1 MPLLTVSRFLRGAW
15 CAAVAAAGAAALG
28 APAVR
33 PDHSKVP
40 GVVIAHSPK
49 ASRVFLGSAGIAVLP
64 DGSYLAKHDEFGP
77 GSTEKVSAVTRVYR
91 STDRGLTWS
100 PLSRVDGLFWASI
113 FVHRGAVYMMGT
125 TAGHRHGHCVIRR
138 SMDGG
143 RTWTEPKDERTGRLF
158 PDISYHTA
166 PVPVVVHQGR
176 IWRAMEDEKG
186 GTKWGVMF
194 RAFMLS
200 APEEADLLVAAN
212 WTASNALPHDP
223 GYLGGRF
230 GGWLEGNAVVDP
242 AGQIVNVLRVDHR
255 AVPEKAAII
264 RVSADGRTATF
275 DPARDFVDFP
285 GGCKKFVIRPDPRG
299 GRYWTLANAILP
311 PHAGGNVE
319 RIRNAAVLMSSP
331 DLRTWTP
338 HHVALYHADVATHG
352 FQYLDWLFDGEDL
365 IVVAR
370 TACDDGIGGAENQHN
385 SNYLTFHRLEQ
396 FRRHAGQRVELAPR

>member
-1 MPLLTVSRFLRGAW
+1 MKLLPSLGL
-15 CAAVAAAGAAALG
+15 AVRVFCLSLVALVASAVT
-28 APAVR
+28 APAAT

-64 DGSYLAKHDEFGP
+64 DGTYLAKHDEFGP

-91 STDRGLTWS
+91 SSDRGRTWA
-100 PLSRVDGLFWASI
+100 PISRIDGLFWASI
-113 FVHRGAVYMMGT
+113 FAHRGAVYVMGT

-138 SMDGG
+138 STDGG
-143 RTWTEPKDERTGRLF
+143 RTWTEPKDERSGRLF

-166 PVPVVVHQGR
+166 PVPVLVHQGR

-200 APEEADLLVAAN
+200 APENADLLVAAN

-223 GYLGGRF
+223 TYLGGLF

-242 AGQIVNVLRVDHR
+242 AGQIVNVLRVNYR
-255 AVPEKAAII
+255 AVPEKAAIVRI
-264 RVSADGRTATF
+264 SDDGRQATF
-275 DPARDFVDFP
+275 DPARDFIDFP
-285 GGCKKFVIRPDPRG
+285 GGCKKFVIRPDPKG
-299 GRYWTLANAILP
+299 GRYWTLANAVLP
-311 PHAGGNVE
+311 AHAGGNVE

-338 HHVALYHADVATHG
+338 HHVALYHENMASHG
-352 FQYLDWLFDGEDL
+352 FQYLDWLFEGDDL

-370 TACDDGIGGAENQHN
+370 TAFDDGVGGAENQHN
-385 SNYLTFHRLEQ
+385 SNYLTFHRIEQ
-396 FRRHAGQRVELAPR
+396 FRRHAGRRVELAQR

>member
-1 MPLLTVSRFLRGAW
+1 MKLLPSLGL
-15 CAAVAAAGAAALG
+15 AVRIFCLSLG
-28 APAVR
+28 ALVASAVTAPAAT

-64 DGSYLAKHDEFGP
+64 DGTYLAKHDEFGP

-91 STDRGLTWS
+91 SSDRGRSWA
-100 PLSRVDGLFWASI
+100 PISRIDGLFWASI
-113 FVHRGAVYMMGT
+113 FAHRGAVYVMGT

-138 SMDGG
+138 STDGG
-143 RTWTEPKDERTGRLF
+143 RTWTEPKDERSGRLF

-166 PVPVVVHQGR
+166 PVPVLVHQGR

-200 APEEADLLVAAN
+200 APENADLLVAAN

-223 GYLGGRF
+223 TYLGGLF

-242 AGQIVNVLRVDHR
+242 AGQIVNVLRVNYR
-255 AVPEKAAII
+255 AVPEKAAIVRI
-264 RVSADGRTATF
+264 SDDGRQATF
-275 DPARDFVDFP
+275 DPARDFIDFP
-285 GGCKKFVIRPDPRG
+285 GGCKKFVIRPDPKG
-299 GRYWTLANAILP
+299 GRYWTLANAVLP
-311 PHAGGNVE
+311 AHAGGNVE

-338 HHVALYHADVATHG
+338 HHVALYHENMASHG
-352 FQYLDWLFDGEDL
+352 FQYLDWLFEGDDL

-370 TACDDGIGGAENQHN
+370 TAFDDGVGGAENQHN
-385 SNYLTFHRLEQ
+385 SNYLTFHRIEQ
-396 FRRHAGQRVELAPR
+396 FRRHAGRRVELAQR

>member
-1 MPLLTVSRFLRGAW
+1 MKLLPSLGL
-15 CAAVAAAGAAALG
+15 AVRIFCLSLG
-28 APAVR
+28 ALVASAVTAPAAT

-64 DGSYLAKHDEFGP
+64 DGTYLAKHDEFGP

-91 STDRGLTWS
+91 SSDRGRTWA
-100 PLSRVDGLFWASI
+100 PISRIDGLFWASI
-113 FVHRGAVYMMGT
+113 FAHRGAVYVMGT

-138 SMDGG
+138 STDGG
-143 RTWTEPKDERTGRLF
+143 RTWTEPKDERSGRLF

-166 PVPVVVHQGR
+166 PVPVLVHQGR

-200 APEEADLLVAAN
+200 APENADLLVAAN

-223 GYLGGRF
+223 TYLGGLF

-242 AGQIVNVLRVDHR
+242 AGQIVNVLRVNYR
-255 AVPEKAAII
+255 AVPEKAAIVRI
-264 RVSADGRTATF
+264 SDDGRQATF
-275 DPARDFVDFP
+275 DPARDFIDFP
-285 GGCKKFVIRPDPRG
+285 GGCKKFVIRPDPKG
-299 GRYWTLANAILP
+299 GRYWTLANAVLP
-311 PHAGGNVE
+311 AHAGGNVE

-338 HHVALYHADVATHG
+338 HHVALYHENMASHG
-352 FQYLDWLFDGEDL
+352 FQYLDWLFEGDDL

-370 TACDDGIGGAENQHN
+370 TAFDDGVGGAENQHN
-385 SNYLTFHRLEQ
+385 SNYLTFHRIEQ
-396 FRRHAGQRVELAPR
+396 FRRHAGRRVELAQR

>member
-1 MPLLTVSRFLRGAW
+1 MPSSTRFRFLRGALL
-15 CAAVAAAGAAALG
+15 AAAAAGGVAAG

-33 PDHSKVP
+33 PDHAKVP

-91 STDRGLTWS
+91 SADRGRTWT
-100 PLSRVDGLFWASI
+100 PISRVDGLFWASI
-113 FVHRGAVYMMGT
+113 FVHRGVVYMMGT
-125 TAGHRHGHCVIRR
+125 TAGHRHGHGVIRR
-138 SMDGG
+138 SSDGG
-143 RTWTEPKDERTGRLF
+143 RTWTEPNDERTGRLF

-176 IWRAMEDEKG
+176 LWRAMEDEKG
-186 GTKWGVMF
+186 GTRWGVMF

-200 APEEADLLVAAN
+200 APEDADLLVAAN

-242 AGQIVNVLRVDHR
+242 AGRIVNVLRVDHR

-275 DPARDFVDFP
+275 DPASDFVDFP

-352 FQYLDWLFDGEDL
+352 FQYLDWLFEGDDL

-370 TACDDGIGGAENQHN
+370 TAYDDGIGGAENQHN
-385 SNYLTFHRLEQ
+385 SNYLTFHRVER
-396 FRRHAGQRVELAPR
+396 FRRHATERVELAQR